1 MKRLINTPFYSM
13 HRVMDM
19 LCLNLG
25 DTHRAET
32 IAIGSQI
39 ISATV
44 WPAYSLHLQTQWRF
58 ANQGRILLGSRDIY
72 KPFSD
77 DADEDWNYLPTG
89 RSDDECSV
97 FDVVSKEVS
106 TALLGEHIVDCSV
119 SPIGDIHITFSNG
132 YIFEAFIPSS
142 IQDEEWRLI
151 DFNKDEHII
160 FHNV

>member
-1 MKRLINTPFYSM
+1 MKRLINAPFHSM

-58 ANQGRILLGSRDIY
+58 THQCRVLLGSRDIY
-72 KPFSD
+72 KPFSTED
-77 DADEDWNYLPTG
+77 DDWDYIPTG
-89 RSDDECSV
+89 RADEESSI
-97 FDVVSKEVS
+97 FDVVSKEIS
-106 TALLGEHIVDCSV
+106 DALQGTYIVDCTV
-119 SPIGDIHITFSNG
+119 SPIGDIHIIFSNG
-132 YIFEAFIPSS
+132 YEFEAFIPSS
-142 IQDEEWRLI
+142 IQDEEWRFI
-151 DFNKDEHII
+151 DFQKDEHII
-160 FHNV
+160 YYDI